1 MIAYADD
8 FVENQGVKTEHTP
21 RRNDDTAKGRR
32 VTRVFESYPVSLT
45 GLRVDH
51 EGVFEWN
58 PAALLFD
65 YFAPGIV
72 VAGRHY

>member
-8 FVENQGVKTEHTP
+8 FVENQGVKTDHTP

-32 VTRVFESYPVSLT
+32 VTPAFESYPVSLT

-58 PAALLFD
+58 PDALLFV
-65 YFAPGIV
+65 FSVPGIV
-72 VAGRHY
+72 VVGQHC

>member
-1 MIAYADD
+1 MIAYVDD
-8 FVENQGVKTEHTP
+8 FVENQGVKTDHTP

-51 EGVFEWN
+51 EGVF
-58 PAALLFD
+58 
-65 YFAPGIV
+65 
-72 VAGRHY
+72 